1 MAYNGF
7 PSRPCACWINCNV
20 SYPIFPIISSSL
32 DARKTS
38 STIIFF
44 KKKTVVRDYYSF
56 FPSHSRCTL
65 SIPPIK
71 GLVGMETHTQK
82 KVRVATDRSYRNR
95 SRDVAIC
102 LGWGARRLEGWL
114 DDARGKRQYHG
125 PENFCSTNLLSSY
138 KASSHPLH
146 IFRILCIIDLI
157 PLNNVCWKK

>member
-20 SYPIFPIISSSL
+20 LYPIFPIISSSL

-38 STIIFF
+38 STIMFF
-44 KKKTVVRDYYSF
+44 LKKTVVRDYYSF

-82 KVRVATDRSYRNR
+82 KYEWQLTAHTEIDPEMLPSAWGEVPAVWKDDLMMLEVSDNITDLRISVQRIFSPLIKHHR
-95 SRDVAIC
+95 TRFTS
-102 LGWGARRLEGWL
+102 LGYFA
-114 DDARGKRQYHG
+114 
-125 PENFCSTNLLSSY
+125 
-138 KASSHPLH
+138 
-146 IFRILCIIDLI
+146 
-157 PLNNVCWKK
+157 